1 MVDPE
6 LAGVPVF
13 LEHRHGQRLHLS
25 FKICGGPELF
35 EGVQVFVTLE
45 IEVLQSCEG
54 ALRERAT
61 SISAR
66 VVSISATNGT
76 SWPSSSI
83 V

>member
-6 LAGVPVF
+6 LTGVPVF

-25 FKICGGPELF
+25 LKICGGPELF
-35 EGVQVFVTLE
+35 EGVQVFVTLK
-45 IEVLQSCEG
+45 IEVLQSCKG
-54 ALRERAT
+54 AVRKRANG
-61 SISAR
+61 ISAI